1 MISIYTARVH
11 PSFWFLH
18 KGVLLKHHTLPRG
31 GWQPIAGLPPAVCHQ
46 NPIIHM
52 GEERQSE
59 AIFLSKKTTWRQ
71 NLQPTNIFVQSTD
84 LKFKVLTE
92 SSKPGQRRKSG
103 SSGPLLHARSKI
115 LNIMPNINFV
125 LLAYLPSESSID
137 QKQWS
142 NANVC

>member
-59 AIFLSKKTTWRQ
+59 AIFLSKKTT
-71 NLQPTNIFVQSTD
+71 
-84 LKFKVLTE
+84 
-92 SSKPGQRRKSG
+92 
-103 SSGPLLHARSKI
+103 
-115 LNIMPNINFV
+115 
-125 LLAYLPSESSID
+125 
-137 QKQWS
+137 
-142 NANVC
+142 